1 MASKLFY
8 QQERLALIQDAQ
20 VQRRLMTS
28 VIQTHAVLVEA
39 MQATPNVLL
48 ASDALLSTV
57 LISPQQKAKPYC
69 YSPYGYE
76 PTHPGLPAFT
86 GQIPEPVMCGYL
98 LGNGYRLYSPLLM
111 RFNSPDNWSPFGA
124 AGINPYVYCKN
135 DPVNHSDPSGH
146 MKIFKSVKNAALK
159 IFDTVAY
166 EYVKAK
172 YGEKIFKKIEQ
183 LGAAPSTRPSAGAS
197 EPNSEL
203 SPAEI
208 KVGKRMLTDE
218 LNYLKGNHETTS
230 KRQQSAEQGGEGS
243 KIIFDESASYI
254 ADNLAI
260 QSAREL
266 KAIGRLENVVANLRK
281 PKRAVRYQTRIHARL
296 G

>member
-28 VIQTHAVLVEA
+28 VIQIHAVLVET

-48 ASDALLSTV
+48 ASDALHSTL

-69 YSPYGYE
+69 YSPYGHQ
-76 PTHPGLPAFT
+76 PNHPGLPAFT
-86 GQIPEPVMCGYL
+86 GQVPEPIMGGYL

-111 RFNSPDNWSPFGA
+111 RFHSPDNWSPFGA
-124 AGINPYVYCKN
+124 AGINPYVYCDS

-146 MKIFKSVKNAALK
+146 IKILKAVKNAALK
-159 IFDTVAY
+159 VFDTVAY

-172 YGEKIFKKIEQ
+172 YGKKIFKKIDQ
-183 LGAAPSTRPSAGAS
+183 LNAAPSARPSADAS
-197 EPNSEL
+197 VPTSNL
-203 SPAEI
+203 NLAEI
-208 KVGKRMLTDE
+208 KVGGRMLNDE
-218 LNYLKGNHETTS
+218 IKHLEKNQKTLS
-230 KRQQSAEQGGEGS
+230 KHLEGAERGEEGS
-243 KIIFDESASYI
+243 PVIFGEPSSYI
-254 ADNLAI
+254 ADILAN
-260 QSAREL
+260 QKVKEL
-266 KAIGRLENVVANLRK
+266 NSIGRLEKAVANLREH
-281 PKRAVRYQTRIHARL
+281 KRAVSYQTHIHARL

>member
-8 QQERLALIQDAQ
+8 QHERLALIQDAQ

-39 MQATPNVLL
+39 MQATTNVLL
-48 ASDALLSTV
+48 ASDALHSTL
-57 LISPQQKAKPYC
+57 LINPQQKAKTYC
-69 YSPYGYE
+69 YSPYGYQ

-86 GQIPEPVMCGYL
+86 GQVPEPVMGGYL

-124 AGINPYVYCKN
+124 AGINPYVYCDS

-146 MKIFKSVKNAALK
+146 IKILKAVKSAALK
-159 IFDTVAY
+159 AFDTVAY

-172 YGEKIFKKIEQ
+172 YGKKIFKKIDQ
-183 LGAAPSTRPSAGAS
+183 LKAAPSARPSAGAS
-197 EPNSEL
+197 VPTIEL
-203 SPAEI
+203 SPAEMKI
-208 KVGKRMLTDE
+208 GGHMLADDFD
-218 LNYLKGNHETTS
+218 YLKDTQKRSS
-230 KRQQSAEQGGEGS
+230 KHLKRAERGKEGS
-243 KIIFDESASYI
+243 TMIFDEPSSYI

-260 QSAREL
+260 KSAQEL
-266 KAIGRLENVVANLRK
+266 NAIERLEKAAADLRAY
-281 PKRAVRYQTRIHARL
+281 KRAVSYQTRVHARL